1 MAKRRNHTAKYKS
14 KVALAA
20 ICGDGTIAELATR
33 YDVHQV
39 LAGYRY
45 QSHPRLP
52 RREDLYT
59 TGSVAGRVLEPVS
72 R

>member
-1 MAKRRNHTAKYKS
+1 MAKRRNHTLEYKS
-14 KVALAA
+14 KVDLAA
-20 ICGDGTIAELATR
+20 ICGDGTIAEPAAK
-33 YDVHQV
+33 YGVHQV

-45 QSHPRLP
+45 QSQPILP